1 MGKIEVSIPNLI
13 TNRDSLL
20 NEVIHN
26 ILPSSQNLFF
36 LVGYFYF
43 SGFEMLYRSLED
55 KNLNI
60 LVGMEIEVDIQNKVK
75 EFYLAEKVE
84 RSRGS
89 VRDSFYRSLVR
100 LINDTD
106 FFDSQEREEAFCLY
120 LEKIKNGTLQ
130 IRKTKLPNHAK
141 LYLFEHKDTHSENG
155 MNPGKL
161 ITGSSNLSQS
171 GLEDRYE
178 ANVILRD
185 PRDYLEGKKLFDSL
199 WKTAVDIANPDTW
212 DLFDTQVIQK
222 TWINNQAVIK
232 PFWLYVRVLDELFT
246 PKSRQRLK
254 YPAEISNQGYFNL
267 QYQTDAIDAA
277 VSIIHRHG
285 GVIIS
290 DVVGLGKS
298 IVASVVAYNLGLKT
312 LIIAPPHLKDQ
323 WEAYRW
329 DFDFNARVYSSGSI
343 HLALDENDPNEEMLI
358 IIDEAHKYR
367 NEATENY
374 ALLHRLCQGN
384 KVILLTA
391 TPYSN
396 KPQDIFSMIKL
407 FQIPAKSTIQT
418 VENLS
423 HEFSRLIASYK
434 KIERVRK
441 SQEEPPEAIKQR
453 IKSLALEIRNIL
465 SPLILRRT
473 RLDLEAIPRYR
484 DDLKTQEI
492 VFPEVQD
499 PIPLQYPLGDL
510 THLYLDTLEK
520 ISPED
525 ENKGFIGAR
534 YKPVS
539 YLKDF
544 KKYRDKIAAEFGD
557 EQLFRQAQINL
568 AQFMRRLLVS
578 RFESSVYAFQ
588 QTLNSLIDSLKNGHE
603 SVDPVFNNNIEQLKK
618 KGYEFIPA
626 NELKKA
632 FKQDVL
638 KDIELL
644 ERIQDT
650 WFPQREIIKDPKL
663 EHFAM
668 VVSGLLK
675 KEPQMKKRS
684 PCPCSVIRECF

>member
-1 MGKIEVSIPNLI
+1 MDIEVYIP
-13 TNRDSLL
+13 
-20 NEVIHN
+20 
-26 ILPSSQNLFF
+26 
-36 LVGYFYF
+36 
-43 SGFEMLYRSLED
+43 
-55 KNLNI
+55 
-60 LVGMEIEVDIQNKVK
+60 NKVK
-75 EFYLAEKVE
+75 EFSLAEKVE

-106 FFDSQEREEAFCLY
+106 FFDS
-120 LEKIKNGTLQ
+120 
-130 IRKTKLPNHAK
+130 
-141 LYLFEHKDTHSENG
+141 
-155 MNPGKL
+155 
-161 ITGSSNLSQS
+161 
-171 GLEDRYE
+171 
-178 ANVILRD
+178 
-185 PRDYLEGKKLFDSL
+185 L

-212 DLFDTQVIQK
+212 DLFDTQVLQK
-222 TWINNQAVIK
+222 TWIDYQSVIK

-298 IVASVVAYNLGLKT
+298 ITASVVAYNLGLKT

-453 IKSLALEIRNIL
+453 IKSLAAEIRNIL

-544 KKYRDKIAAEFGD
+544 KKYRDKIAAEWGQIPEVEDLFD
-557 EQLFRQAQINL
+557 SQL
-568 AQFMRRLLVS
+568 
-578 RFESSVYAFQ
+578 E
-588 QTLNSLIDSLKNGHE
+588 IDSSKNGHE
-603 SVDPVFNNNIEQLKK
+603 SVDPVFSDNIEQLKQ

-644 ERIQDT
+644 KSISTT
-650 WFPQREIIKDPKL
+650 WFPQSDIIKDPKL
-663 EHFAM
+663 EHFAE
-668 VVSGLLK
+668 VVAELLK

-684 PCPCSVIRECF
+684 PCPFPVIRECF